1 MIFLIKFLLFIKKKI
16 LVMADFIDRSFKS
29 VIQLNSKPNGTNLI
43 IANKSQLME
52 TYVHYLIRAP

>member
-1 MIFLIKFLLFIKKKI
+1 
-16 LVMADFIDRSFKS
+16 MADFIDRGFKS

-52 TYVHYLIRAP
+52 TYVHYLIRAPQASITRTFL